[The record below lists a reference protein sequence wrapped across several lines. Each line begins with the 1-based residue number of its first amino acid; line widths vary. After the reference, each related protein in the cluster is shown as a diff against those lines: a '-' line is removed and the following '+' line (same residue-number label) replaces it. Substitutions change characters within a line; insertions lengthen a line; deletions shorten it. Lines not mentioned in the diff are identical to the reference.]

1 MQEQQ
6 SPKVYVT
13 VVAKFDPDGKLIP
26 LSVEWEDGRLFTVD
40 KVLDIRRAASLKA
53 GGSGIR
59 YTVMICRKE
68 TYLFLEEDRWF
79 VERRL
84 L

>member
-13 VVAKFDPDGKLIP
+13 VVAKFGPDGTLIP
-26 LSVEWEDGRLFTVD
+26 LSVAWEDGRVFAVD

-79 VERRL
+79 VERRSF
-84 L
+84 

>member
-1 MQEQQ
+1 MKEQIN
-6 SPKVYVT
+6 PKVYVT
-13 VVAKFDPDGKLIP
+13 VVARFGPDGTLIP
-26 LSVEWEDGRLFTVD
+26 LSVQWEDGRLFAID
-40 KVLDIRRAASLKA
+40 KVLHVCRAASLKA

-59 YTVMICRKE
+59 YTVLICRRE

-84 L
+84 D

>member
-1 MQEQQ
+1 MQEQL

-26 LSVEWEDGRLFTVD
+26 LSVEWEDGRVFAVD